1 MEAGPVK
8 SSSQKLD
15 SKRVISDS
23 ALLFVAIVW
32 GFAFVAQRIA
42 APQIGVFLFNAA
54 RFLLGALALTI
65 LAVAVKPRQLKFRTF
80 SRSVQSGIILAGVLL
95 AAGSAFQQA
104 GLKYTTAANAG
115 FITGLY
121 VVFIPVMLA
130 VVFKQSMETRIWW
143 AALLAA
149 LGLFLLSTNGQMSI
163 NPGDLLVL
171 LGSIFWAMHVILIGN
186 LVQKV
191 NVLPLAIGQ
200 YVVCGLLNLA
210 LGLWLEAGSMPTL
223 LSAWWTVVYTGLIS
237 VGLGYTLQIV
247 GQRHAPPADAAIIL
261 SLEAVFAALGGWI
274 FLRESLSWIQI
285 SGCGLMLGGML
296 VAQLDLI
303 LNRGFQV
310 KDGKNQSPS

>member
-1 MEAGPVK
+1 MAQDTLQT
-8 SSSQKLD
+8 SSNMK
-15 SKRVISDS
+15 SKRLVSDA
-23 ALLFVAIVW
+23 ALVFVAIVW

-65 LAVAVKPRQLKFRTF
+65 LAAGVKPQQLRFSTF
-80 SRSVQSGIILAGVLL
+80 SRSIQTGIIMAGILL

-104 GLKYTTAANAG
+104 GLRYTTAANAG

-121 VVFIPVMLA
+121 VVLIPIMLV
-130 VVFKQSMETRIWW
+130 VVFRKTMEMRIWI
-143 AALLAA
+143 AAFMAT
-149 LGLFLLSTNGQMSI
+149 LGMFLLSTNGLMQV

-171 LGSIFWAMHVILIGN
+171 LGAIFWAMHVILIGN

-200 YVVCGLLNLA
+200 YLVCGLLNLA
-210 LGLWLEAGSMPTL
+210 IGLGWEAATIPAL

-261 SLEAVFAALGGWI
+261 SLEAVFAAVGGWI
-274 FLRESLSWIQI
+274 FLSESLSWLQI
-285 SGCGLMLGGML
+285 AGCLLMLGGML
-296 VAQLDLI
+296 AAQLDLI
-303 LNRGFQV
+303 RSRGLQA
-310 KDGKNQSPS
+310 GEN

>member
-1 MEAGPVK
+1 MAQDILQT
-8 SSSQKLD
+8 SSNMK
-15 SKRVISDS
+15 SKRLVSDA
-23 ALLFVAIVW
+23 ALVFVAIVW

-65 LAVAVKPRQLKFRTF
+65 LAAGVKPQQLRFRTF
-80 SRSVQSGIILAGVLL
+80 SRSIQTGIIMAGVLL

-104 GLKYTTAANAG
+104 GLRYTTAANAG

-121 VVFIPVMLA
+121 VVLIPIMLV
-130 VVFKQSMETRIWW
+130 VVFRKTMEMRIWI
-143 AALLAA
+143 AALMAT
-149 LGLFLLSTNGQMSI
+149 LGMFLLSTNGLMRV

-171 LGSIFWAMHVILIGN
+171 LGAIFWAMHVILIGN

-200 YVVCGLLNLA
+200 YLVCGLLNLA
-210 LGLWLEAGSMPTL
+210 IGLGWEAATIPAL

-261 SLEAVFAALGGWI
+261 SLEAVFAAVGGWI
-274 FLRESLSWIQI
+274 FLSESLSWLQI
-285 SGCGLMLGGML
+285 SGCLLMLGGML
-296 VAQLDLI
+296 AAQLDFI
-303 LNRGFQV
+303 RSRGLQA
-310 KDGKNQSPS
+310 GEN